1 MVGAS
6 GEREQRKK
14 KKKDRLSGISGGKK
28 KNKQTQLSVQADGG
42 SRDAWVQ
49 QVHMLVDAGR
59 GPSKR
64 QGVGFVS
71 VLFVLVDW
79 WMTSSVEFLFWLGPN

>member
-1 MVGAS
+1 
-6 GEREQRKK
+6 
-14 KKKDRLSGISGGKK
+14 
-28 KNKQTQLSVQADGG
+28 
-42 SRDAWVQ
+42 
-49 QVHMLVDAGR
+49 MLVDAGR